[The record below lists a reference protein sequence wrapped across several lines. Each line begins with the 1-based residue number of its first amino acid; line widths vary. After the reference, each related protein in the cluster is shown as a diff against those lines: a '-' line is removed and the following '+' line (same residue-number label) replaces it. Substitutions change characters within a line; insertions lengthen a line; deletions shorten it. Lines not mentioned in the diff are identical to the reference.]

1 MSGPICSSNGQHD
14 PTGGHRKLD
23 HRVQCKSCHWLM
35 GSQNHHW
42 ATIGGRSTVDA
53 GTQTL
58 CLSVLC
64 IHARLASAGE
74 QIGRAGA
81 TDYFGHR
88 APDRGRHVFEILALI
103 AIHLSHRN
111 IHPWHLITLLK
122 TAVRI
127 AQESPFQR
135 VARMRRGS
143 TTRDLQSLAG
153 CLGLDTKEIHRMLG
167 IPRRRRGTD
176 HAVGKHPVLSLG
188 ETERVVGLWQL
199 IGQVQALATPSA
211 PAHSS
216 SVCGFGV
223 QCHQLRS

>member
-1 MSGPICSSNGQHD
+1 M
-14 PTGGHRKLD
+14 
-23 HRVQCKSCHWLM
+23 
-35 GSQNHHW
+35 
-42 ATIGGRSTVDA
+42 
-53 GTQTL
+53 
-58 CLSVLC
+58 
-64 IHARLASAGE
+64 AR
-74 QIGRAGA
+74 
-81 TDYFGHR
+81 T
-88 APDRGRHVFEILALI
+88 P
-103 AIHLSHRN
+103 
-111 IHPWHLITLLK
+111 ITLLK

-199 IGQVQALATPSA
+199 IGQVQALATPST

-216 SVCGFGV
+216 SVARGFGAWLASPAEILGKPV
-223 QCHQLRS
+223 SHFLDTFEGCGLILDHMQAAYGYTDFNRI

>member
-1 MSGPICSSNGQHD
+1 M
-14 PTGGHRKLD
+14 
-23 HRVQCKSCHWLM
+23 
-35 GSQNHHW
+35 
-42 ATIGGRSTVDA
+42 
-53 GTQTL
+53 
-58 CLSVLC
+58 
-64 IHARLASAGE
+64 AR
-74 QIGRAGA
+74 
-81 TDYFGHR
+81 T
-88 APDRGRHVFEILALI
+88 P
-103 AIHLSHRN
+103 
-111 IHPWHLITLLK
+111 ITLLK

-216 SVCGFGV
+216 SVARGMGAWLVSATEILGKPPSYFLDTFEGRRLLFD
-223 QCHQLRS
+223 HLHALRANTGSKDL